1 MQKYAF
7 LLKKVLYKWDF
18 LVYNNLVRQSAT
30 NHHIMKNT
38 STPALATRKNLIAQ
52 IAKRHAA
59 EAEFVKS
66 VAVKE
71 STDTESEYQSVITEE
86 FDRLQKASINTAGF

>member
-1 MQKYAF
+1 

-30 NHHIMKNT
+30 NHHYIMKD
-38 STPALATRKNLIAQ
+38 TPALAARKNLIAQ
-52 IAKRHAA
+52 IAQRHSA
-59 EAEFVKS
+59 ERAFVKS

-71 STDTESEYQSVITEE
+71 STDTQSEYQSVITEE

>member
-1 MQKYAF
+1 
-7 LLKKVLYKWDF
+7 
-18 LVYNNLVRQSAT
+18 
-30 NHHIMKNT
+30 MKN
-38 STPALATRKNLIAQ
+38 TPALAARKNLIAE

-59 EAEFVKS
+59 EREFLKT

-71 STDTESEYQSVITEE
+71 STDTQSEYQSVINEE

>member
-1 MQKYAF
+1 MKKYAF

-38 STPALATRKNLIAQ
+38 PALAARKNLIAQ
-52 IAKRHAA
+52 IAQRHAA